1 MKTYRRHKTRPGY
14 VAPLVALLLV
24 PLLGMMAFS
33 IDIGYLVEARS
44 ELVNATDAAALAG
57 SQQFYGPYQQWQMAT
72 SANKSTIYSNAITLA
87 KATAIAV
94 ANSNSVAK
102 ASVQMVSS
110 DVDVGYTDANGKYYS
125 GNAGAIPANT
135 FPNTVKVKA
144 RRDNTS
150 LPQSN
155 GEVGLFFGPVLGKNS
170 FPLTASSTGVAYG
183 GTITNITYNFK
194 PGPGAG
200 SGAGSSAGSSS
211 NVVMS
216 IPLPVA
222 VDMTAWSDFYANGVN
237 SPYADS
243 NAASGTAWF
252 RMYPDGTGSSMD
264 GLLSFNG
271 SKSSTTQFYTGGGQN
286 GGWIQSGPSSTDAA
300 SMSAVGNLPL
310 PANGTGNTWPAGPG
324 MKSSLLNDFS
334 DVITTPPTMRL
345 MPLYDPNSSGTTSG
359 GNGTYQ
365 ICYLVPVYVVDAQGH
380 GDNMD
385 IAVVPASGNPLT
397 DPTIVFSNVAPLG
410 SSSVPAQFVVPVPA
424 KLTQ

>member
-1 MKTYRRHKTRPGY
+1 
-14 VAPLVALLLV
+14 
-24 PLLGMMAFS
+24 MMAFS
-33 IDIGYLVEARS
+33 IDIGYLVEARA

-57 SQQFYGPYQQWQMAT
+57 SQQLYGPYQQWQLAT
-72 SANKSTIYSNAITLA
+72 SAGKSTIYANAITLA
-87 KATAIAV
+87 KATATAV

-110 DVDVGYTDANGKYYS
+110 DVDVGYTDASGKYYS

-135 FPNTVKVKA
+135 FPNTVKLTA

-155 GEVGLFFGPVLGKNS
+155 GEVGLFFGPVVGKKS

-183 GTITNITYNFK
+183 GTITNIAFNFK

-211 NVVMS
+211 NSVMS
-216 IPLPVA
+216 TPLPVA
-222 VDMTAWSDFYANGVN
+222 ADMTAWSDFYKNGVN

-264 GLLSFNG
+264 GLLSLNG
-271 SKSSTTQFYTGGGQN
+271 SKASSQQLFSGGGPN
-286 GGWIQSGPSSTDAA
+286 GGWIQSGPSSTDVVGLG
-300 SMSAVGNLPL
+300 SAGNLPL

-324 MKSSLLNDFS
+324 MKSSLLGDFS
-334 DVITTPPTMRL
+334 AVITSPPNMRL
-345 MPLYDPNSSGTTSG
+345 MPVYDPNSSGTTGG

-365 ICYLVPVYVVDAQGH
+365 ICYLVPVYVVDAVGH
-380 GDNMD
+380 GGNMD

-410 SSSVPAQFVVPVPA
+410 SSSVPAQFVVPMPA